1 MSNRSSLKNSRSPE
15 QLFKIGDTWVPM
27 ARGIVD
33 KQRRIKHAIERSGNG
48 ACLQIRT
55 DLEPVL
61 DKVMVTRESKSQI
74 QVKIGL
80 IRKC

>member
-27 ARGIVD
+27 ASGIVD
-33 KQRRIKHAIERSGNG
+33 KQRRIEHTIERSGNG